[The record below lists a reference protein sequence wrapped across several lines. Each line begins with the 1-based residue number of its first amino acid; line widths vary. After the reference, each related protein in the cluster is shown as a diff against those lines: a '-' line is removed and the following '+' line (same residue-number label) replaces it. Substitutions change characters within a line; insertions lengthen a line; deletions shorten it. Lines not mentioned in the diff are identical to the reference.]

1 MTEIIK
7 FERVTKVYQGRQ
19 VAVADATFRLPAG
32 STVGLLGA
40 NGSGKSTVIRLALG
54 LITPSAGDILV
65 FGQRMH
71 PGSKSLRQ
79 RIGFLSDDPSFPKDL
94 TAINYLGFVGQ
105 CFGLANRER
114 QARMGTLLRAVGLI
128 DDAGRKIGAFS
139 TGMKTRLGIAASL
152 MNDPELLVWDEPTAG
167 LDPISR
173 RQTLELIEQFRGR
186 KTVLLSS
193 HILGDIDRVCDRL
206 LILNKGQLLFDGSRS
221 ELEDLLPKSI
231 LELRVSG
238 DGGRFRA
245 AVRERLQR
253 VDYSQD
259 KGRLRL
265 ELGADEVVGEV
276 LESLMKLATET
287 GTVIE
292 GVNSTGRQL
301 EDAYLKLITEDE
313 FSGFLRATKN

>member
-1 MTEIIK
+1 
-7 FERVTKVYQGRQ
+7 
-19 VAVADATFRLPAG
+19 
-32 STVGLLGA
+32 
-40 NGSGKSTVIRLALG
+40 
-54 LITPSAGDILV
+54 
-65 FGQRMH
+65 
-71 PGSKSLRQ
+71 LRQ

-206 LILNKGQLLFDGSRS
+206 LILNKGQILFDGSRT

-259 KGRLRL
+259 NGRLRL